1 MNYQNEQVEWSN
13 FIFENLGQDV
23 NLLSVSVSSSDCRV
37 YQSRDSIFKI
47 RKLTP
52 SSVRG
57 RLNSLEDE
65 FLILKSLA
73 ALAEI
78 PKAKRYVRQGLWEL
92 LEMTA
97 CPAIPIHDPTL
108 VNPREKLMDF
118 IRLAKLVLKLN
129 RYGCSHGDFHF
140 YNAGVNVEKGIS
152 LFDFDQ
158 AQLAHPIHCFVRDF
172 LGIGRYARPDDISL
186 LKRSKN
192 VEYIWPIVKSLVV
205 LKKLGLH
212 TIRLFQKKPLKSSV
226 APLGLQARAA
236 ITEDQ
241 NLVRLAAAWDVAAG
255 SNASSPGIAHAYY
268 SIDIDGINFPGER
281 PWVLRWQN
289 ISNCVNFNNKRFL
302 ELGCNMGLLATHAKM
317 NGAAECLGLDVDSD
331 ILRAAKMVANAF
343 DVAVNFQQHN
353 LDDPR
358 TWESDF
364 SDYDI
369 VSALSVMY
377 WVKDK
382 QRLWNFLGRHQEL
395 IYEGHEPDSVA
406 ERNLKN
412 AGFNSIQKIGFS
424 ERGRS
429 LFYANKDTGAALEH

>member
-1 MNYQNEQVEWSN
+1 MNYQNEQLEWAR
-13 FIFENLGQDV
+13 FISENLGRDV

-37 YQSRDSIFKI
+37 YQSKDSIFKI

-52 SSVRG
+52 ASIRG
-57 RLNSLEDE
+57 RINSLEDE
-65 FLILKSLA
+65 FLILKSLSA
-73 ALAEI
+73 FVEI
-78 PKAKRYVRQGLWEL
+78 PKAKRYVRQGSWEL

-97 CPAIPIHDPTL
+97 CPAIPLHDPTL

-129 RYGCSHGDFHF
+129 RHGCSHGDFHF

-205 LKKLGLH
+205 LKKLGLRV
-212 TIRLFQKKPLKSSV
+212 IRLFQKRSLESP
-226 APLGLQARAA
+226 AQQLGLQTRAA
-236 ITEDQ
+236 ISQDQ
-241 NLVRLAAAWDVAAG
+241 NLIRLAAAWDVAAR
-255 SNASSPGIAHAYY
+255 SNASSPGVAHAYY

-289 ISNCVNFNNKRFL
+289 IGNCVNFKNKRFL

-317 NGAAECLGLDVDSD
+317 HGAAECLGLDIDSD
-331 ILRAAKMVANAF
+331 ILRAAKMVADAF

-358 TWESDF
+358 NWESEF
-364 SDYDI
+364 SGYDI

-382 QRLWNFLGRHQEL
+382 QRLWNFLGTHQEL
-395 IYEGHEPDSVA
+395 IYEGHESDSAA
-406 ERNLKN
+406 EQNLKN

-429 LFYANKDTGAALEH
+429 LFYASKATSSTLKP